1 MEIQVV
7 VDLPATPTEVWAYLR
22 DVTKHS
28 EWMMDALSVDITS
41 EVTEG
46 PGLTFDC
53 LTAVGPFRVRDQ
65 MEVVEWEPERA
76 MGVKH
81 SGIVTGIGQFTLPPP
96 SGGTRFSWYESIE
109 LPLRF
114 GGRLGESIAKPL
126 LTAIWRRNLRSL
138 RKQIIHRQEAGTGQE
153 PGGLIGI
160 GSEWEVRHYGPDHVI
175 RTSTQDK
182 DLSREAEALE
192 VVGSAGFPAPELSE
206 KITPSS
212 IVIERIDGPTMLED
226 LTSRPW
232 MLNRHAKNLARLH
245 KALGNIVAPPSWE
258 GVSEGES
265 VVHLDLHPGNIK
277 ISNGSPVV
285 LNWGRSARGSSSFD
299 AAVTYVIL
307 RTAESKNGRLNRL
320 LISGLR
326 KRFANIFIK
335 EFGAAEVLDRVRE
348 AAELRLL
355 DSSLS
360 VAEREAVFA
369 LARDEL
375 D

>member
-7 VDLPATPTEVWAYLR
+7 VDLPATPTEVWSYLR

-28 EWMMDALSVDITS
+28 EWMMDALSVDVTS

-81 SGIVTGIGQFTLPPP
+81 SGIVTGIGQFTLTPI
-96 SGGTRFSWYESIE
+96 SAGTQFSWHESID

-114 GGRLGESIAKPL
+114 GGKLGESIAKPL

-138 RKQIIHRQEAGTGQE
+138 RKRIIHRQEAGTGQE
-153 PGGLIGI
+153 PGALIGI

-175 RTSTQDK
+175 RTSTQDA

-192 VVGSAGFPAPELSE
+192 VLGLAGFPAPELSK

-212 IVIERIDGPTMLED
+212 IVIERVDGPTMLED

-232 MLNRHAKNLARLH
+232 TLNRHAKNLARLH
-245 KALGNIVAPPSWE
+245 KALGNIVAPSSWE
-258 GVSEGES
+258 GVSKGES

-277 ISNGSPVV
+277 ISNGTPVV

-307 RTAESKNGRLNRL
+307 RTAESENGRLTRL
-320 LISGLR
+320 LINGLR
-326 KRFANIFIK
+326 KRFANVFIK

-355 DSSLS
+355 DSNLS

>member
-81 SGIVTGIGQFTLPPP
+81 SGIVTGIGQFTLTPT

-160 GSEWEVRHYGPDHVI
+160 GSAVSYTHLTLP
-175 RTSTQDK
+175 T
-182 DLSREAEALE
+182 
-192 VVGSAGFPAPELSE
+192 
-206 KITPSS
+206 TP
-212 IVIERIDGPTMLED
+212 
-226 LTSRPW
+226 
-232 MLNRHAKNLARLH
+232 
-245 KALGNIVAPPSWE
+245 
-258 GVSEGES
+258 
-265 VVHLDLHPGNIK
+265 
-277 ISNGSPVV
+277 
-285 LNWGRSARGSSSFD
+285 
-299 AAVTYVIL
+299 YV
-307 RTAESKNGRLNRL
+307 
-320 LISGLR
+320 
-326 KRFANIFIK
+326 
-335 EFGAAEVLDRVRE
+335 
-348 AAELRLL
+348 
-355 DSSLS
+355 
-360 VAEREAVFA
+360 
-369 LARDEL
+369 
-375 D
+375 

>member
-1 MEIQVV
+1 MEIRVV
-7 VDLPATPTEVWAYLR
+7 IDLPATPSEVWTYLR

-28 EWMMDALSVDITS
+28 EWMMDALSVEITS
-41 EVTEG
+41 ETTEG
-46 PGLTFDC
+46 LGLTFDC
-53 LTAVGPFRVRDQ
+53 LTAVGPLRVRDR
-65 MEVVEWEPERA
+65 MEVVEWDPESA

-81 SGIVTGIGQFTLPPP
+81 SGIVTGIGRFTLSTI
-96 SGGTRFSWYESIE
+96 SGGTRFSWHESIE

-114 GGRLGESIAKPL
+114 AGKLGESVAKPI
-126 LTAIWRRNLRSL
+126 LTAIWRRNLRTL
-138 RKQIIHRQEAGTGQE
+138 RKRIIQRQETGTGLE

-160 GSEWEVRHYGPDHVI
+160 GSEWELRHYGPDHVI
-175 RTSTQDK
+175 RTSPHGS

-192 VVGSAGFPAPELSE
+192 TVGSAGFPAPELSE
-206 KITPSS
+206 RLTPSS

-232 MLNRHAKNLARLH
+232 TLNRHAKNLARLH
-245 KALGNIVAPPSWE
+245 KALGSIGAPSSWE

-277 ISNGSPVV
+277 MSNGTPVV

-307 RTAESKNGRLNRL
+307 RTAESRNNRLARL
-320 LISGLR
+320 LISSLR
-326 KRFANIFIK
+326 KRFANVFIK
-335 EFGAAEVLDRVRE
+335 EFGVTEVLSHVRE

-355 DSSLS
+355 DTNLS